1 LLSRKEQVVHLPEGI
16 WPTLRPGGLG
26 RFGGDQGLVMNGDE
40 GELAID
46 EPYLAFISV

>member
-1 LLSRKEQVVHLPEGI
+1 MHLPEAI
-16 WPTLRPGGLG
+16 LPAQRPGGFS
-26 RFGGDQGLVMNGDE
+26 RFGGDQGLIVNSNQ

>member
-1 LLSRKEQVVHLPEGI
+1 MHLPEGI
-16 WPTLRPGGLG
+16 LPAQRPGGLS
-26 RFGGDQGLVMNGDE
+26 RFGGDQGFIVNGNQ